1 MVEQKMNPFNLP
13 SYWSDDKNGNRKLSN
28 EILRPNSSV
37 RSASASLAPYHMI
50 KVEASNIMELTM
62 FDSKNERIMLH
73 EFYVTPS
80 QLSIEIPGRVGVY
93 QTLSGDSYVDH
104 LGAGLPTITMSGT
117 IGPSP
122 LLGPIGWVQ
131 FSMLREF
138 VDTYYERCKVGNAQ
152 GTRLVL
158 SVDFN
163 DSPHFGQ
170 WDVTIVNFKMERS
183 AKGPLTHSYSLSF
196 AALDSKS
203 PTNLHKFDV
212 YREKRRNLITSLWNK
227 DDGNGRQLGFNTG
240 RYKTLA
246 ASGGFSLPAF
256 KKDQLDLYSPEK
268 YITYRTPSE
277 PTIQEFK
284 ERFGYPPD
292 STQKVSEF
300 RYYDSISSG
309 LSTSG
314 NPNSYKRVSLG
325 NSTSAA
331 ESNTSTTE
339 YDYAYAA
346 NNNSNTQGFSGTG
359 SVQANVAT
367 IIESESLPIS
377 GCLTVGQTLVGKGII
392 VGTKV
397 LKINSGSGKAGTY
410 IIDTYHSTATEDNIE
425 ITGWVFT
432 NQMVSTAAKIKSEI
446 YFNASTAGPFTT
458 LDDISYNSSR
468 IRGKINYLHNKTIVG
483 PMTRSRF
490 FGSSSVSGPNEPII
504 LEVSNAVRLTETVKM
519 SDLPNGTGINLLFA
533 INIFNEL
540 FNHNEQLT
548 FNTKELSPAV
558 YINGFLQERYT
569 YEGYGDSVKQTIL
582 EIIKN
587 KYPNLENMTD
597 SKINEIATW
606 IAVQSNLSVSFT
618 EKLPWGTELRIPRI
632 L

>member
-1 MVEQKMNPFNLP
+1 MVEQNPFNLP
-13 SYWSDDKNGNRKLSN
+13 SYWSDDSNGNRTLRK
-28 EILRPNSSV
+28 EVLRPNSTV

-62 FDSKNERIMLH
+62 FDSKNVPIMLH

-122 LLGPIGWVQ
+122 LQGPIGWVQ

-158 SVDFN
+158 SIDFN

-212 YREKRRNLITSLWNK
+212 YREKRRNLITQLWNK

-240 RYKTLA
+240 RYATRP
-246 ASGGFSLPAF
+246 ASGGFSSPTF
-256 KKDQLDLYSPEK
+256 KGDQLDLYSPEK
-268 YITYRTPSE
+268 YITYRTPSK
-277 PTIQEFK
+277 PTIREYK

-309 LSTSG
+309 FPISTF
-314 NPNSYKRVSLG
+314 PNSYKKLSLG
-325 NSTSAA
+325 NSTAA
-331 ESNTSTTE
+331 VTQNITNA
-339 YDYAYAA
+339 DYAYTGYPFAG
-346 NNNSNTQGFSGTG
+346 QG
-359 SVQANVAT
+359 SVQGNVAT
-367 IIESESLPIS
+367 ISVVYDNS
-377 GCLTVGQTLVGKGII
+377 GPLTVGQTLVGKGII

-397 LKINSGSGKAGTY
+397 LKINSGSGLQGTY
-410 IIDTYHSTATEDNIE
+410 IIDTYHSKATEDNTN
-425 ITGWVFT
+425 ITGFVFT
-432 NQMVSTAAKIKSEI
+432 NQMVATSSRITSEI
-446 YFNASTAGPFTT
+446 YFNASTAPFTT
-458 LDDISYNSSR
+458 LDDVSYKSSQ
-468 IRGKINYLHNKTIVG
+468 IRGKIDYLHNKTIVG

-490 FGSSSVSGPNEPII
+490 FGSNSVLGPNDPVV
-504 LEVSNAVRLTETVKM
+504 LEVSNAVHLTNNVNM
-519 SDLPNGTGINLLFA
+519 FNLPNGSGTDLLFA
-533 INIFNEL
+533 INIFNEIGS
-540 FNHNEQLT
+540 HGEQLT
-548 FNTKELSPAV
+548 FNENELSPAV
-558 YINGFLQERYT
+558 YINGFLQQQYT
-569 YEGYGDSVKQTIL
+569 YKDYCDTLKETIL

-587 KYPNLENMTD
+587 KYPNLENMTE

-606 IAVQSNLSVSFT
+606 IAVQSNISESFT
-618 EKLPWGTELRIPRI
+618 KKLEWGTELRIPRI

>member
-1 MVEQKMNPFNLP
+1 MVEQNPFNLP
-13 SYWSDDKNGNRKLSN
+13 SYWSDDSNGNRTLRK
-28 EILRPNSSV
+28 EVLRPNSTV

-62 FDSKNERIMLH
+62 FDSKNVPIMLH

-122 LLGPIGWVQ
+122 LQGPIGWVQ

-158 SVDFN
+158 SIDFN

-212 YREKRRNLITSLWNK
+212 YREKRRNLITQLWNK
-227 DDGNGRQLGFNTG
+227 DDGNGRQRGFNTG
-240 RYKTLA
+240 RYATRP
-246 ASGGFSLPAF
+246 ASGGFSSPTF
-256 KKDQLDLYSPEK
+256 KGDQLDLYSPEK
-268 YITYRTPSE
+268 YITYRTPSK
-277 PTIQEFK
+277 PTIREYK

-309 LSTSG
+309 FPISTF
-314 NPNSYKRVSLG
+314 PNSYKKLSLG
-325 NSTSAA
+325 NSTAA
-331 ESNTSTTE
+331 VTQNITNA
-339 YDYAYAA
+339 DYAYTGYPFAG
-346 NNNSNTQGFSGTG
+346 QG
-359 SVQANVAT
+359 SVQGNVAT
-367 IIESESLPIS
+367 ISVVYDNS
-377 GCLTVGQTLVGKGII
+377 GPLTVGQTLVGKGII

-397 LKINSGSGKAGTY
+397 LKINSGSGLQGTY
-410 IIDTYHSTATEDNIE
+410 IIDTYHSKATEDNTN
-425 ITGWVFT
+425 ITGFVFT
-432 NQMVSTAAKIKSEI
+432 NQMVATSSRITSEI
-446 YFNASTAGPFTT
+446 YFNASTAPFTT
-458 LDDISYNSSR
+458 LDDVSYKSSQ
-468 IRGKINYLHNKTIVG
+468 IRGKIDYLHNKTIVG

-490 FGSSSVSGPNEPII
+490 FGSNSVLGPNDPVV
-504 LEVSNAVRLTETVKM
+504 LEVSNAVHLTNNVNM
-519 SDLPNGTGINLLFA
+519 FNLPNGSGTDLLFA
-533 INIFNEL
+533 INIFNEIGS
-540 FNHNEQLT
+540 HGEQLT
-548 FNTKELSPAV
+548 FNENELSPAV
-558 YINGFLQERYT
+558 YINGFLQQQYT
-569 YEGYGDSVKQTIL
+569 YKDYCDTLKETIL

-587 KYPNLENMTD
+587 KYPNLENMTE

-606 IAVQSNLSVSFT
+606 IAVQSNISESFT
-618 EKLPWGTELRIPRI
+618 KKLEWGTELRIPRI

>member
-240 RYKTLA
+240 RYKTLPA
-246 ASGGFSLPAF
+246 NLPLTSKSF
-256 KKDQLDLYSPEK
+256 LSPGDSLDLFSPEK
-268 YITYRTPSE
+268 YITYKTPSK
-277 PTIQEFK
+277 PTIKEYK
-284 ERFGYPPD
+284 ERFAYPPD

-309 LSTSG
+309 FPIST
-314 NPNSYKRVSLG
+314 NPNSYKKLSLG
-325 NSTSAA
+325 DRDGAATSNINA
-331 ESNTSTTE
+331 
-339 YDYAYAA
+339 DYAYTDTFAG
-346 NNNSNTQGFSGTG
+346 QG
-359 SVQANVAT
+359 SVQGNVAT
-367 IIESESLPIS
+367 ISVVYS
-377 GCLTVGQTLVGKGII
+377 GSGPLTVGQTLVGKGII

-397 LKINSGSGKAGTY
+397 LKINSGSGLQGTY
-410 IIDTYHSTATEDNIE
+410 IIDTYHSKATEDNTN
-425 ITGWVFT
+425 ITGFVFT
-432 NQMVSTAAKIKSEI
+432 NQMVATSSRITSEI
-446 YFNASTAGPFTT
+446 YFNASTAPFTT
-458 LDDISYNSSR
+458 LDDVSYKSSQ
-468 IRGKINYLHNKTIVG
+468 IRGKIDFLKNKTIVG

-490 FGSSSVSGPNEPII
+490 FGSNSVSGPNDTVV
-504 LEVSNAVRLTETVKM
+504 LEVSNAVHLTNNVNM
-519 SDLPNGTGINLLFA
+519 SALPNGSGTNLLFA

-540 FNHNEQLT
+540 WNHEEQLT
-548 FNTKELSPAV
+548 FNPNELSPEV
-558 YINGFLQERYT
+558 YINGFLQERCT
-569 YEGYGDSVKQTIL
+569 YKGYCDSLRQTIL
-582 EIIKN
+582 QVIKN
-587 KYPNLENMTD
+587 KYPSLADLQE

-606 IAVQSNLSVSFT
+606 IAVQSNITAKFDEL
-618 EKLPWGTELRIPRI
+618 LPWGTELRIPSTYK
-632 L
+632 

>member
-1 MVEQKMNPFNLP
+1 MVEQTNPFNLP
-13 SYWSDDKNGNRKLSN
+13 SYWQDDPNGNRKLN
-28 EILRPNSSV
+28 KEVLRPNSTV

-122 LLGPIGWVQ
+122 LQGPIGWVQ

-158 SVDFN
+158 SIDFN

-212 YREKRRNLITSLWNK
+212 YREKRRNLITQLWNK
-227 DDGNGRQLGFNTG
+227 DGGGGRQLGFNTG
-240 RYKTLA
+240 RYATRP
-246 ASGGFSLPAF
+246 ASGGFSSPTF
-256 KKDQLDLYSPEK
+256 KGDQLDLYSPEK
-268 YITYRTPSE
+268 YITYRTPSK
-277 PTIQEFK
+277 PTISEYK
-284 ERFGYPPD
+284 KRFGYPPD
-292 STQKVSEF
+292 SIQKFSEF
-300 RYYDSISSG
+300 RYYDSISSDFSI
-309 LSTSG
+309 STF
-314 NPNSYKRVSLG
+314 PNSYKKLSLG
-325 NSTSAA
+325 NSSGAA
-331 ESNTSTTE
+331 ISNISNA
-339 YDYAYAA
+339 DYAYAGDPFA
-346 NNNSNTQGFSGTG
+346 GQG
-359 SVQANVAT
+359 SVQGNVAT
-367 IIESESLPIS
+367 ISVVYS
-377 GCLTVGQTLVGKGII
+377 GSGPLTVGQTLVGKGII

-397 LKINSGSGKAGTY
+397 LKINSGSGLVGTY
-410 IIDTYHSTATEDNIE
+410 IIDTYHSKATEDNTN
-425 ITGWVFT
+425 ITGFVFT
-432 NQMVSTAAKIKSEI
+432 NQMVATTSNAYSPSINSEI
-446 YFNASTAGPFTT
+446 YFNASTAIT
-458 LDDISYNSSR
+458 LDDVSYKNSQ
-468 IRGKINYLHNKTIVG
+468 IRGKIDYLHNKTIVG
-483 PMTRSRF
+483 PMTRSKF
-490 FGSSSVSGPNEPII
+490 LGSRSILDPDGPVV
-504 LEVSNAVRLTETVKM
+504 LEVSNAVHLINSVNM
-519 SDLPNGTGINLLFA
+519 FDLPNGLGTDLPFA
-533 INIFNEL
+533 INIFNKL
-540 FNHNEQLT
+540 WNYDEQLT
-548 FNTKELSPAV
+548 FNEDELSPAV
-558 YINGFLQERYT
+558 YINGFLQQQYT
-569 YEGYGDSVKQTIL
+569 YKGYCEALKETIL

-587 KYPNLENMTD
+587 KYPNLENMTE

-606 IAVQSNLSVSFT
+606 IAVQSNISESFT
-618 EKLPWGTELRIPRI
+618 EKLEWGTELRIPRI

>member
-1 MVEQKMNPFNLP
+1 MVEQQNPFNLP
-13 SYWSDDKNGNRKLSN
+13 SYWSDDKDGNRKLRK
-28 EILRPNSSV
+28 EVLRPNSTA

-62 FDSKNERIMLH
+62 FDSKNVLIMLH

-122 LLGPIGWVQ
+122 LQGPIGWVQ

-158 SVDFN
+158 SIDFN

-212 YREKRRNLITSLWNK
+212 YREKRRNLITQLWNK

-240 RYKTLA
+240 RYATRP
-246 ASGGFSLPAF
+246 ASGGFSSPTF
-256 KKDQLDLYSPEK
+256 KGDQLDLYSPEK
-268 YITYRTPSE
+268 YITYRTPSKT
-277 PTIQEFK
+277 TIREYK
-284 ERFGYPPD
+284 ELFGYPPD

-309 LSTSG
+309 FPIST
-314 NPNSYKRVSLG
+314 NPNSYKKLSLG
-325 NSTSAA
+325 NSSGAATSNI
-331 ESNTSTTE
+331 SNA
-339 YDYAYAA
+339 DYAYTADPFA
-346 NNNSNTQGFSGTG
+346 GQG
-359 SVQANVAT
+359 SVQGNVAT
-367 IIESESLPIS
+367 ISVVYS
-377 GCLTVGQTLVGKGII
+377 GSGPLTVGQTLVGKGII

-397 LKINSGSGKAGTY
+397 LKINSGSGLEGTY
-410 IIDTYHSTATEDNIE
+410 IIDTYHWTATENNTN

-432 NQMVSTAAKIKSEI
+432 NQMVATSSKITSEI
-446 YFNASTAGPFTT
+446 YFNASTAPFTT
-458 LDDISYNSSR
+458 LDDVSYKSSQ
-468 IRGKINYLHNKTIVG
+468 IRGKIDYLHKKTIVG

-490 FGSSSVSGPNEPII
+490 FGLNSVSGPNDPVV
-504 LEVSNAVRLTETVKM
+504 LEVSNAVHLTNTVNM
-519 SDLPNGTGINLLFA
+519 SALPNGSGTNLLFA

-540 FNHNEQLT
+540 WNHDEQLT
-548 FNTKELSPAV
+548 FNANELSPAI
-558 YINGFLQERYT
+558 YINGFLQQRYT
-569 YEGYGDSVKQTIL
+569 YKDYCEALKETIL

-587 KYPNLENMTD
+587 KYPNLENMTE

-606 IAVQSNLSVSFT
+606 IAVQSNISESFT
-618 EKLPWGTELRIPRI
+618 KKLEWGTELRIPRI

>member
-1 MVEQKMNPFNLP
+1 MVEQNPFNLP
-13 SYWSDDKNGNRKLSN
+13 SYWSNDGNKLRN

-50 KVEASNIMELTM
+50 KVEASNIMELSM
-62 FDSKNERIMLH
+62 FDSENKRIMLH

-183 AKGPLTHSYSLSF
+183 AKAPLTHSYSLSF

-227 DDGNGRQLGFNTG
+227 DDGNGRQLPFGLSAG
-240 RYKTLA
+240 RYNT
-246 ASGGFSLPAF
+246 LPANLPLTSKSF
-256 KKDQLDLYSPEK
+256 LSPGDSLDLFSPEK
-268 YITYRTPSE
+268 YITYKTPSK
-277 PTIQEFK
+277 PTIREYK
-284 ERFGYPPD
+284 ERFAYPPD

-309 LSTSG
+309 FPIST
-314 NPNSYKRVSLG
+314 NPNSYKKLSLG
-325 NSTSAA
+325 DSTGAA
-331 ESNTSTTE
+331 TSNINA
-339 YDYAYAA
+339 DYAYTSTFAG
-346 NNNSNTQGFSGTG
+346 QG
-359 SVQANVAT
+359 SVQGNVAT
-367 IIESESLPIS
+367 ISVVYDGS
-377 GCLTVGQTLVGKGII
+377 GPLTVGQTLVGKGII

-397 LKINSGSGKAGTY
+397 LQINSGSGLVGTY
-410 IIDTYHSTATEDNIE
+410 IIDTNHSTATENNTN

-432 NQMVSTAAKIKSEI
+432 NQMVATSDKITSEI
-446 YFNASTAGPFTT
+446 YFNTSTDPLTNFTS
-458 LDDISYNSSR
+458 LNDVSYDRSK
-468 IRGKINYLHNKTIVG
+468 IRGKIDFLKNKTIVG

-490 FGSSSVSGPNEPII
+490 FGSNSVSGPNDPVV
-504 LEVSNAVRLTETVKM
+504 LEVSNAVHLTNNVNM
-519 SDLPNGTGINLLFA
+519 SALPNGSGTNLLFA

-540 FNHNEQLT
+540 WNYEEQLT
-548 FNTKELSPAV
+548 FNPNELSPEV
-558 YINGFLQERYT
+558 FINGYVLQERYT
-569 YEGYGDSVKQTIL
+569 YKDYCDSVQQTIL
-582 EIIKN
+582 QVIKN
-587 KYPNLENMTD
+587 KYPSLADLEE

-606 IAVQSNLSVSFT
+606 IAVQSNITAKFDEL
-618 EKLPWGTELRIPRI
+618 LPWGTELRIPSTYK
-632 L
+632 

>member
-1 MVEQKMNPFNLP
+1 MVEQNPFNLP
-13 SYWSDDKNGNRKLSN
+13 SYWSNDGNKLRK
-28 EILRPNSSV
+28 EILLPNRSV

-50 KVEASNIMELTM
+50 KVEASNIMELSM
-62 FDSKNERIMLH
+62 FDSANERIMLH

-183 AKGPLTHSYSLSF
+183 AKAPLTHSYSLSF

-227 DDGNGRQLGFNTG
+227 DDGNGRQLGFNVG
-240 RYKTLA
+240 RYRT
-246 ASGGFSLPAF
+246 LPANLPLTSKSF
-256 KKDQLDLYSPEK
+256 LSPGDSLDLFSPEK
-268 YITYRTPSE
+268 YITYKTPSK
-277 PTIQEFK
+277 PTIREYK
-284 ERFGYPPD
+284 ERFAYPPD

-309 LSTSG
+309 FPINT
-314 NPNSYKRVSLG
+314 NPNSYKKLSLG
-325 NSTSAA
+325 DSTGAA
-331 ESNTSTTE
+331 TSNITNA
-339 YDYAYAA
+339 DYAYTSKFAG
-346 NNNSNTQGFSGTG
+346 QG
-359 SVQANVAT
+359 SVQGNVAT
-367 IIESESLPIS
+367 ISVVFDGS
-377 GCLTVGQTLVGKGII
+377 GPLTVGQTLVGKGII

-397 LKINSGSGKAGTY
+397 LKINSGSGLVGTY
-410 IIDTYHSTATEDNIE
+410 IIDTNHFTATEDNIN

-432 NQMVSTAAKIKSEI
+432 NQMVATTSRITSEI
-446 YFNASTAGPFTT
+446 YFNASTAPFTT
-458 LDDISYNSSR
+458 LDDVSYKSSQ
-468 IRGKINYLHNKTIVG
+468 IRGKIDYLHNKIIVG

-490 FGSSSVSGPNEPII
+490 FGSNSVSGPNDPVI
-504 LEVSNAVRLTETVKM
+504 LEVSNAVHLTNTVNM
-519 SDLPNGTGINLLFA
+519 SALPNGSGTNLLFA

-540 FNHNEQLT
+540 WNHEEQLT
-548 FNTKELSPAV
+548 FNPNELSPEV

-569 YEGYGDSVKQTIL
+569 YDGYCDSLRQTIL
-582 EIIKN
+582 QVIKN
-587 KYPNLENMTD
+587 KYPSLADLQE

-606 IAVQSNLSVSFT
+606 IAVQSNITAKFDEL
-618 EKLPWGTELRIPRI
+618 LPWGTELRIPSTYK
-632 L
+632 